1 MSLFAAPAVVGV
13 VGCTV
18 SGGGATSQCQVD
30 GCVITFDRGVSAKAS
45 VLGVDAKLVAVN
57 GDTVVLSVAGQ
68 EVSVPVGQT
77 RSTSGVG
84 VTVQQV
90 TEDKVVVR
98 VSSGISDGK

>member
-1 MSLFAAPAVVGV
+1 M
-13 VGCTV
+13 
-18 SGGGATSQCQVD
+18 
-30 GCVITFDRGVSAKAS
+30 ITFDRGVSAKAS

-77 RSTSGVG
+77 RSASGVG

-98 VSSGISDGK
+98 VSSGVSDGK